1 MEAQCKT
8 PRDTALETARYC
20 QNLLSQN
27 EAQFKVSMKEVVDE
41 QNLMRAKVAIEPDKV
56 AQFSAKT
63 EYVRF
68 KIFEA
73 ISQME
78 RKHKF
83 LAEHLALLERQI
95 AQMSPLADEMFG
107 EL

>member
-8 PRDTALETARYC
+8 ALETLWYC
-20 QNLLSQN
+20 KYLIEEN
-27 EAQFKVSMKEVVDE
+27 EEQFKTSMKEVVDE
-41 QNLMRAKVAIEPDKV
+41 QNLMRVKVALEPDKV
-56 AQFSAKT
+56 AQFSGRT

-73 ISQME
+73 ISKME

-83 LAEHLALLERQI
+83 LDEHLQLLERQI
-95 AQMSPLADEMFG
+95 SEMSEAQEKPNEIFDE
-107 EL
+107 L